1 MYNDKMIGPNL
12 KRRIISE
19 SKASEE
25 LTWHR
30 DANHRIVRVLEGRGW
45 SFQRD
50 DQLPF
55 SISPG
60 DTIKVRAGEWHRVI
74 PGHGDLKLMIK
85 EIAARADIFDGEA
98 PDGEPVLPK
107 RKKGDL
113 LIDLIKEL
121 SEDDDSDVL
130 DLTGKEPVEDFQNSS
145 LTDEEHSMIVSEEDL
160 LEALL
165 MLREGKKKSDHEPGY
180 KAPEGSVRDR
190 KLDAAKAAYKRG
202 DVATSIRI
210 RDEMEKKARNKPGFK
225 TRKSKYTDE
234 TKQPVDYPPVMS
246 EDDDMDDM
254 SEDEMCEGLNDKTRK
269 ALKNKA
275 EKSRAPLGAL
285 TTVYKKGLGA
295 FYSSGSRPGM
305 SSHQWAMA
313 RVNSFLRGGKAR
325 QVDAAQWKQVQKFR
339 KKKSE

>member
-1 MYNDKMIGPNL
+1 MYDDKMVGQNL
-12 KRRIISE
+12 RHRTISE

-55 SISPG
+55 RISPG
-60 DTIKVRAGEWHRVI
+60 DTIKISAGEWHRVI
-74 PGHGDLKLMIK
+74 PGQGDLKLMIK
-85 EIAARADIFDGEA
+85 EIAMRADSHEEEDEDM
-98 PDGEPVLPK
+98 PEDPK
-107 RKKGDL
+107 KNL
-113 LIDLIKEL
+113 LIDLIKEMTEQPAIDL
-121 SEDDDSDVL
+121 DGSEDVSDFQDSDL
-130 DLTGKEPVEDFQNSS
+130 S
-145 LTDEEHSMIVSEEDL
+145 DEESAMLVSEDDL

-165 MLREGKKKSDHEPGY
+165 LLREGKKKKTDHEPGY
-180 KAPEGSVRDR
+180 KAPEGSTRDR

-202 DVATSIRI
+202 DLAASIRI
-210 RDEMEKKARNKPGFK
+210 RDEMEKQARSKPGFK

-246 EDDDMDDM
+246 EIDDLDEMD
-254 SEDEMCEGLNDKTRK
+254 EEKMCEGLNAKTRE
-269 ALKNKA
+269 ALKKKA
-275 EKSRAPLGAL
+275 ENSRAPLGAL
-285 TTVYKKGLGA
+285 ATVYRKGLGA

-305 SSHQWAMA
+305 TSHQWAMA
-313 RVNSFLRGGKAR
+313 RVNSFLKGGKAR

-339 KKKSE
+339 KKKRG

>member
-74 PGHGDLKLMIK
+74 PGQGDLKLVIK
-85 EIAARADIFDGEA
+85 EIAVRVDDTLEDDSDAADK
-98 PDGEPVLPK
+98 PK
-107 RKKGDL
+107 DKL
-113 LIDLIKEL
+113 LIDLIKEIN
-121 SEDDDSDVL
+121 EDGSPDVL
-130 DLTGKEPVEDFQNSS
+130 DLKGNEPVEDFQDSDLS
-145 LTDEEHSMIVSEEDL
+145 DEESTMLVSEEDL

-165 MLREGKKKSDHEPGY
+165 LLREGKKKSDHEPGY

-202 DVATSIRI
+202 DVATAIRI
-210 RDEMEKKARNKPGFK
+210 RDEMEKQARSKPGFK

-246 EDDDMDDM
+246 EFDDLDEMD
-254 SEDEMCEGLNDKTRK
+254 EEKMCEGLNAKTRE
-269 ALKNKA
+269 ALKKKA
-275 EKSRAPLGAL
+275 KDSNAPLGAL
-285 TTVYKKGLGA
+285 STVYRKGLGA

-305 SSHQWAMA
+305 NSHAWAMA
-313 RVNSFLRGGKAR
+313 RVNSFLEGGKAR

-339 KKKSE
+339 KKKRG